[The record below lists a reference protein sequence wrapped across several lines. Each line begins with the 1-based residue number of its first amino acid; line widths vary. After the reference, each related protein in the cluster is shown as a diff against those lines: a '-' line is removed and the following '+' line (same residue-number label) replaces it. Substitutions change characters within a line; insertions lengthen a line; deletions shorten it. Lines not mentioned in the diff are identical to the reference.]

1 MNQYMNSKAIRY
13 ILYSLAFLPI
23 FIFRD
28 FSPDNELRYL
38 SIADEALHN
47 GSIFTFFNHGLIYAD
62 KPPLYLWMVMLG
74 KTIFG
79 YHSMFFLSIFSF
91 VPALVVVFVMDKWVG
106 SLLSE
111 KERLIGELMLMTC
124 GFFIGTAVVLR
135 MDMLMCMFIVL
146 ALYTFFRIYSGEG
159 KPRDSWLFPIFV
171 FMALFTKG
179 PMGIIVPLISTV
191 VFLILKKELKN
202 IGRYWGWKTLAVIL
216 TLCGAWFAG
225 VYTEGGSSYLN
236 NLLFNQTVN
245 RAVNS
250 FHHKEPFFYYFVTI
264 WYSLAPWSF
273 LVIGI
278 LWVGLKKR
286 MASTDL
292 ERFFLSVTI
301 STFAILSLFSSK
313 LAVYLLPAFPFFV
326 YLSLLWFKKFG
337 SPRWIYILVG
347 IPAGLLCMALPGII
361 IAQYF
366 ISISDLSSS
375 YMVLFSALILSGTG
389 ILTLRYLYKHQLN
402 IGIITMGTGMLM
414 AVFTVSLAVPQ
425 YNSMIGLSQLCN
437 QAKDTAMK
445 KGGVNYYYC
454 EMTKGDNLDVYLEGP
469 LKKLKISDLYK
480 TNKIKTPA
488 ILFTWNKAIERNDSI
503 QVFIKGKKTC
513 QTGIYYYVEIE

>member
-38 SIADEALHN
+38 SIADEALRN

-62 KPPLYLWMVMLG
+62 KPPLYLWIVMLG

-106 SLLSE
+106 NLLSE
-111 KERLIGELMLMTC
+111 KERLIGELMLLTC
-124 GFFIGTAVVLR
+124 GFFIGTAIVLR

-146 ALYTFFRIYSGEG
+146 ALYTFFRMYSGEG

-179 PMGIIVPLISTV
+179 PMGIIVPLVSTV
-191 VFLILKKELKN
+191 VFLILKKELKT
-202 IGRYWGWKTLAVIL
+202 IGRYWGWKTLAVLL

-225 VYTEGGSSYLN
+225 VYAEGGSSYLN

-250 FHHKEPFFYYFVTI
+250 FHHKEPFYYYFVTI

-292 ERFFLSVTI
+292 ERFFLAITI

-313 LAVYLLPAFPFFV
+313 LAVYLLPAFPFLV
-326 YLSLLWFKKFG
+326 YLSLLWFRKLG

-366 ISISDLSSS
+366 ISISALSSS
-375 YMVLFSALILSGTG
+375 YIVLFSALILSGTG

-402 IGIITMGTGMLM
+402 VGLITMGTGMLM
-414 AVFTVSLAVPQ
+414 AVFTVSLAVPR

-437 QAKDTAMK
+437 QAKETATK

-454 EMTKGDNLDVYLEGP
+454 EMTKGDNLDVYLGKP

-513 QTGIYYYVEIE
+513 QTGIYYSIEIE

>member
-1 MNQYMNSKAIRY
+1 
-13 ILYSLAFLPI
+13 
-23 FIFRD
+23 
-28 FSPDNELRYL
+28 
-38 SIADEALHN
+38 
-47 GSIFTFFNHGLIYAD
+47 
-62 KPPLYLWMVMLG
+62 MLG

-91 VPALVVVFVMDKWVG
+91 VPALVVVYIMDKWVAN
-106 SLLSE
+106 LLSG

-124 GFFIGTAVVLR
+124 GFFIGTAIVLR

-179 PMGIIVPLISTV
+179 PMGIIVPLVSTV
-191 VFLILKKELKN
+191 VFLILKKELN
-202 IGRYWGWKTLAVIL
+202 TIGRYWSWKTLAILL

-225 VYTEGGSSYLN
+225 VYAEGGSAYLN

-292 ERFFLSVTI
+292 
-301 STFAILSLFSSK
+301 
-313 LAVYLLPAFPFFV
+313 
-326 YLSLLWFKKFG
+326 
-337 SPRWIYILVG
+337 
-347 IPAGLLCMALPGII
+347 
-361 IAQYF
+361 
-366 ISISDLSSS
+366 
-375 YMVLFSALILSGTG
+375 
-389 ILTLRYLYKHQLN
+389 
-402 IGIITMGTGMLM
+402 
-414 AVFTVSLAVPQ
+414 
-425 YNSMIGLSQLCN
+425 
-437 QAKDTAMK
+437 
-445 KGGVNYYYC
+445 
-454 EMTKGDNLDVYLEGP
+454 
-469 LKKLKISDLYK
+469 
-480 TNKIKTPA
+480 
-488 ILFTWNKAIERNDSI
+488 
-503 QVFIKGKKTC
+503 
-513 QTGIYYYVEIE
+513 